1 LAEKRKHKNEK
12 SEKKFSC
19 FLARGGLQA
28 ACQKCQGKNGKGKI
42 LNVIIILLG
51 LFVIIYGVIY
61 SYKKTTRSEDLAAL
75 LC

>member
-1 LAEKRKHKNEK
+1 MKKNSLAFWHAAGCRRRAKNVK
-12 SEKKFSC
+12 AKM
-19 FLARGGLQA
+19 
-28 ACQKCQGKNGKGKI
+28 
-42 LNVIIILLG
+42 LNVITLLG